1 MLERDL
7 AAWLAFSFTPQLG
20 IRTLQRLASRYA
32 LSDLKQH
39 LNRDGLAVGLK
50 DNQIQ
55 YLQRQADQDVDACLR
70 WSDQADNRHILTPF
84 HAHYPSL
91 LTEIAAAPPVLF
103 V

>member
-70 WSDQADNRHILTPF
+70 
-84 HAHYPSL
+84 
-91 LTEIAAAPPVLF
+91 
-103 V
+103 